1 MRTTIDG
8 AGRIVIP
15 KAVRDEAGIRG
26 GAEVDVEFRDGRIEI
41 EPTTAEKQLVVA
53 EEGGAVIRAGVEMP
67 PLTSDQVRDVLER
80 VRR

>member
-8 AGRIVIP
+8 AGRVVIP
-15 KAVRDEAGIRG
+15 KAVRDEAGLEA

-41 EPTTAEKQLVVA
+41 EPTTVAMRLVERECGVTIDA
-53 EEGGAVIRAGVEMP
+53 GAEMP
-67 PLTSDQVRDVLER
+67 LLTSDAVRDVLER